1 MEALATTNAQIIA
14 SGLDASRLGDGGRA
28 RLGRDVASYAT
39 DVGGRVVVM
48 GADGIVVADSAG
60 EDLGEPF
67 ATAARPE
74 VVDAFAGAVS
84 AQVRH
89 SDEEGGDIVVAAAPV
104 IDEGEVVGAVR
115 TSRSVAALAEN
126 VGRATAAIVAV
137 ALGGLLA
144 GLLLAA
150 ALAGS
155 LARPLASLA
164 GVARRLGRG
173 ELDARAG
180 AVEGGDEVAEL
191 ATSFDEMAGRL
202 ERTVQAQ
209 REFVANA
216 SHQLRTPLTGIKLR
230 LETAIAGA
238 QDPALVE
245 ELRAA
250 DREVDRLARIIERL
264 LTMAT
269 QIEEG
274 TVPRGDAGEAVAR
287 AVERWWEPARQAS
300 STLEGTG
307 AATPVAVDP
316 HDLDQVLDVL
326 IDNALTHAP
335 GTVELGSALDGRG
348 VRLWVR
354 DHGPGIPPA
363 ELPRV
368 RERFYRGRTAA
379 PGGSGLGLAIAG
391 ELAERAGGEL
401 RIEAADGGGTLV
413 EVRLPAAPSGRG
425 GSLAEP

>member
-1 MEALATTNAQIIA
+1 
-14 SGLDASRLGDGGRA
+14 
-28 RLGRDVASYAT
+28 
-39 DVGGRVVVM
+39 
-48 GADGIVVADSAG
+48 
-60 EDLGEPF
+60 
-67 ATAARPE
+67 
-74 VVDAFAGAVS
+74 
-84 AQVRH
+84 
-89 SDEEGGDIVVAAAPV
+89 
-104 IDEGEVVGAVR
+104 
-115 TSRSVAALAEN
+115 
-126 VGRATAAIVAV
+126 VAV

-155 LARPLASLA
+155 LARPLSSLA
-164 GVARRLGRG
+164 GVARRLGHG
-173 ELDARAG
+173 ELGARAG

-230 LETAIAGA
+230 LETAIAGTE
-238 QDPALVE
+238 DPALVQ

-269 QIEEG
+269 QLEEG

-287 AVERWWEPARQAS
+287 AVERWREPARQAS
-300 STLEGTG
+300 STLEGAG
-307 AATPVAVDP
+307 AAAPVAVDP
-316 HDLDQVLDVL
+316 HDLDQILDVL

-335 GTVELGSALDGRG
+335 GTVELGSALDGRR

-354 DHGPGIPPA
+354 DRGPGIPAA

-368 RERFYRGRTAA
+368 RERFYRGRSAA

-413 EVRLPAAPSGRG
+413 EVRLPASGSARE
-425 GSLAEP
+425 GSLAEA